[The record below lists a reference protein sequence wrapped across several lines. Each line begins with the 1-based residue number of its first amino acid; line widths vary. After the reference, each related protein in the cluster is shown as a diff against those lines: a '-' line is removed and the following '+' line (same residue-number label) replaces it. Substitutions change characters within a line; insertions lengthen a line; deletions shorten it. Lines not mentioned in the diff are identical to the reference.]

1 MARKQ
6 NISKQHRIDRE
17 VGTLWKRWNGEIKI
31 ALAYP
36 NRYHVGMS
44 NLGFQSVYQ
53 QLNSTEG
60 ILCERVFLQD
70 DNDPVNS
77 RITSLES
84 SRPMSDFDVLA
95 FSISFENDYPNLLAI
110 LEQAGLPLRVEDRR
124 PPHPLVVAGG
134 VACLLNPEPISE
146 FIDCFLIGEAES
158 LLPRFFEHFDP
169 GADRLLWLE
178 KTART
183 VPGIYVPGFYKP
195 AYDSD
200 GTLAAFRPTADVPE
214 RITRSVQHD
223 LSDAPV
229 CSTILTPDTTFD
241 QTYLVEVSRG
251 CPRGCRF
258 CAAGYIFR
266 PPRFRPAVQIEQSLE
281 TGAALTHKIGLVGAA
296 VSDHPQID
304 RICNAAVKQDLSL
317 SFSSFRADAV
327 GPALL
332 NALRVSGVKTATI
345 APDAGSQRM
354 RNVIN
359 KGITES
365 QILETARLLV
375 ENGIPN
381 LKLYFMVGLPTETMA
396 DIDAIISLC
405 KQIKHR
411 FLKSSRAQKRIGSIT
426 ASINAFVP
434 KPMTPF
440 QWEPMDSVSR
450 LKQKIK
456 RIKFGLKTVANVRI
470 NADVPRWA
478 YIQAIL
484 SRGDRRVSRLLLAAH
499 RNNGNWP
506 QTFKSS
512 PLNPDFYV
520 YRKRELSEMLPWDFI
535 DHGIKKKF
543 LIREYKKALGAELSD
558 DCRVG
563 ACNTCG
569 VCKEVP
575 KIKSA

>member
-1 MARKQ
+1 MARKHD
-6 NISKQHRIDRE
+6 ISKQNRTDRE
-17 VGTLWKRWNGEIKI
+17 VGTLWKRWNGKIKI

-53 QLNSTEG
+53 HLNNIEDV
-60 ILCERVFLQD
+60 LCERVFLQD
-70 DNDPVNS
+70 ENDPIGS

-84 SRPMSDFDVLA
+84 SRPLSAFDVLA

-169 GADRLLWLE
+169 EADRLLWLE
-178 KTART
+178 KTARK
-183 VPGIYVPGFYKP
+183 VPGLYVPGFYKP
-195 AYDSD
+195 AYHSD
-200 GTLAAFRPTADVPE
+200 GTLASFRPIADVPE
-214 RITRSVQHD
+214 RITRAVQRD
-223 LSDAPV
+223 ISDAPV

-241 QTYLVEVSRG
+241 QTYLIEVSRG

-281 TGAALTHKIGLVGAA
+281 KGAALTHKIGLVGAA
-296 VSDHPQID
+296 VSDHPHIG
-304 RICNAAVKQDLSL
+304 RICDAAVKRNLSL

-327 GPALL
+327 GSELLAALKG
-332 NALRVSGVKTATI
+332 SGVKTATI

-365 QILETARLLV
+365 QILDTAQLLV
-375 ENGIPN
+375 ENKIPN

-405 KQIKHR
+405 KRLKHR
-411 FLKSSRAQKRIGSIT
+411 FLKSSRAQKRIGAIT
-426 ASINAFVP
+426 VSINSFVP
-434 KPMTPF
+434 KPVTPF
-440 QWEPMDSVSR
+440 QWEPMDSVSS
-450 LKQKIK
+450 LKHKIK
-456 RIKFGLKTVANVRI
+456 RIKYGLKAVANVRI

-478 YIQAIL
+478 YIQAVL

-506 QTFKSS
+506 QTMKSS

-520 YRKRELSEMLPWDFI
+520 YRKRDTSEMLPWDFV
-535 DHGIKKKF
+535 DHGVKKKF
-543 LIREYKKALGAELSD
+543 LIREYEKALEAAPSD

-563 ACNTCG
+563 ACTICG
-569 VCKEVP
+569 VCNGTELV
-575 KIKSA
+575 

>member
-1 MARKQ
+1 MAKKR
-6 NISKQHRIDRE
+6 NISKQNRTDRE
-17 VGTLWKRWNGEIKI
+17 VGTIWKRWNGKIKI

-53 QLNSTEG
+53 HLNNIENV
-60 ILCERVFLQD
+60 LCERVFLQD
-70 DNDPVNS
+70 ENDPIGS
-77 RITSLES
+77 RITTLES
-84 SRPMSDFDVLA
+84 SRPLSAFDVVA

-110 LEQAGLPLRVEDRR
+110 LEQAGLPLRVEDRH

-178 KTART
+178 KTARN

-195 AYDSD
+195 AYHSD
-200 GTLAAFRPTADVPE
+200 GTLASFRPIADVPE
-214 RITRSVQHD
+214 RVKRGIHHD
-223 LSDAPV
+223 FSDAPV

-241 QTYLVEVSRG
+241 QTYLIEVSRG
-251 CPRGCRF
+251 CPHGCRF

-266 PPRFRPAVQIEQSLE
+266 PPRFRPADQIERSME
-281 TGAALTHKIGLVGAA
+281 NGASLTHKIGLVGAA

-304 RICNAAVKQDLSL
+304 RICDAAGKRGLCL
-317 SFSSFRADAV
+317 SFSSLRADAV
-327 GPALL
+327 GSELLAALKG
-332 NALRVSGVKTATI
+332 SGVKTATI

-354 RNVIN
+354 RDVIN

-365 QILETARLLV
+365 QILNTAQRLV

-405 KQIKHR
+405 KRLKHR
-411 FLKSSRAQKRIGSIT
+411 FLKSSRARKRIGTIT
-426 ASINAFVP
+426 VSINSFVP
-434 KPMTPF
+434 KPVTPF

-456 RIKFGLKTVANVRI
+456 RIKNGLKAVANVRI

-478 YIQAIL
+478 YIQAVL
-484 SRGDRRVSRLLLAAH
+484 SRGDRRISRLLLAAH

-506 QTFKSS
+506 QTLKSS

-543 LIREYKKALGAELSD
+543 LIREYEKSLGAEPSD
-558 DCRVG
+558 VCRLG
-563 ACNTCG
+563 ACNACG
-569 VCKEVP
+569 VCN
-575 KIKSA
+575 A

>member
-1 MARKQ
+1 MARKR
-6 NISKQHRIDRE
+6 NISKQNRTDRE
-17 VGTLWKRWNGEIKI
+17 VGTIWKRWNEKIKV

-53 QLNSTEG
+53 HLNSIEDV
-60 ILCERVFLQD
+60 LCERVFLQD
-70 DNDPVNS
+70 ENDPIGS

-84 SRPMSDFDVLA
+84 SRPLSAFDVVA

-178 KTART
+178 KTARK

-195 AYDSD
+195 AYHSD
-200 GTLAAFRPTADVPE
+200 GTLASFRPLADVPE
-214 RITRSVQHD
+214 RVKRGIHHD
-223 LSDAPV
+223 LTDAPV

-241 QTYLVEVSRG
+241 QTYLIEVSRG
-251 CPRGCRF
+251 CPHGCRF

-266 PPRFRPAVQIEQSLE
+266 PPRFRPAAQIERSLE
-281 TGAALTHKIGLVGAA
+281 NGAALTHKIGLVGAA

-304 RICNAAVKQDLSL
+304 RICDAAGKRDLCL
-317 SFSSFRADAV
+317 SFSSLRADAV
-327 GPALL
+327 GAELVTALKG
-332 NALRVSGVKTATI
+332 SGVKTATI

-354 RNVIN
+354 RDVIN

-365 QILETARLLV
+365 QILDTAQLLV

-405 KQIKHR
+405 KRIKHR
-411 FLKSSRAQKRIGSIT
+411 FLKSSRARKRIGAIT
-426 ASINAFVP
+426 VSINSFVP
-434 KPMTPF
+434 KPVTPF

-456 RIKFGLKTVANVRI
+456 RIKYGLKAVANVRI

-478 YIQAIL
+478 YIQAVL

-499 RNNGNWP
+499 QNNGNWP
-506 QTFKSS
+506 QTLKSS

-520 YRKRELSEMLPWDFI
+520 YRKRETSEMLPWDFV

-543 LIREYKKALGAELSD
+543 LIREYEKSLGAEPSD

-563 ACNTCG
+563 SCTICG
-569 VCKEVP
+569 VCKGTEL
-575 KIKSA
+575 A

>member
-1 MARKQ
+1 MARKRD
-6 NISKQHRIDRE
+6 ISKQNRTDRE
-17 VGTLWKRWNGEIKI
+17 VGTIWKRWNGKTKI

-53 QLNSTEG
+53 HLNNIEDV
-60 ILCERVFLQD
+60 LCERVFLQD
-70 DNDPVNS
+70 ENDPIGS

-84 SRPMSDFDVLA
+84 SRPLSAFDVVA

-169 GADRLLWLE
+169 GTDRLLWLE
-178 KTART
+178 KTARK
-183 VPGIYVPGFYKP
+183 VPGLYVPGFYKP
-195 AYDSD
+195 AYHSD
-200 GTLAAFRPTADVPE
+200 GTLASFRPMADVPE
-214 RITRSVQHD
+214 RVKRGIHHD
-223 LSDAPV
+223 FSDAPV

-241 QTYLVEVSRG
+241 QTYLIEVSRG
-251 CPRGCRF
+251 CPHGCRF

-266 PPRFRPAVQIEQSLE
+266 PPRFRPADQIERSLE
-281 TGAALTHKIGLVGAA
+281 NGAALTHKIGLVGAA

-304 RICNAAVKQDLSL
+304 RICDAAGKRDLCL
-317 SFSSFRADAV
+317 SFSSLRADAV
-327 GPALL
+327 GSELLAALKG
-332 NALRVSGVKTATI
+332 SGVKTATI

-365 QILETARLLV
+365 QILDTAQLLV

-405 KQIKHR
+405 KRLKHR
-411 FLKSSRAQKRIGSIT
+411 FLKSSRARKRIGAIT
-426 ASINAFVP
+426 VSINSFVP
-434 KPMTPF
+434 KPVTPF

-456 RIKFGLKTVANVRI
+456 RIKYGLKAVANVRI

-478 YIQAIL
+478 YIQAVL

-506 QTFKSS
+506 QTLKSS

-520 YRKRELSEMLPWDFI
+520 YRKREPSEMLPWDFV

-543 LIREYKKALGAELSD
+543 LIREYEKSLVAEPSD

-563 ACNTCG
+563 ACTICG
-569 VCKEVP
+569 VCKGTESV
-575 KIKSA
+575 